1 MCPRVLNTDRKMQ
14 LMLLHKRCVATG
26 SSYCIVQVWNRL
38 SHTSGQL
45 LVHGCLPEVQ
55 LKALYQN

>member
-1 MCPRVLNTDRKMQ
+1 VLNTDRKMQ
-14 LMLLHKRCVATG
+14 LMLLRKRCVATG

-38 SHTSGQL
+38 SHMSGQL
-45 LVHGCLPEVQ
+45 LQGCLPEVQ